1 MAKKRKA
8 KSNKQMQTERK
19 PSKRE
24 KRMKFFVY
32 LMIIAM
38 VGSVLASGLAQIFS

>member
-8 KSNKQMQTERK
+8 KSNQQVQTERR

-24 KRMKFFVY
+24 KRMKFIVY
-32 LMIIAM
+32 LMVIIMLGTA
-38 VGSVLASGLAQIFS
+38 LLTGLAQIL

>member
-8 KSNKQMQTERK
+8 KSNQRAQTERK

-24 KRMKFFVY
+24 KRMKLIVY
-32 LMIIAM
+32 LMIIIM
-38 VGSVLASGLAQIFS
+38 LGSVVGTVLTQIL